1 MEEST
6 QRNYAAQLDVFTL
19 GSDIKAGYTPLVC
32 GFRLFLKTMGT
43 PFRLEHE
50 IAWSISWN
58 KCLLA
63 LTYRYGN
70 VLQFWCQIWNEK
82 GFILGYPYHQNII
95 KSTWISEWVLETSP
109 IILGHLPNQEQFQ
122 YLN

>member
-43 PFRLEHE
+43 PFRQLEV
-50 IAWSISWN
+50 
-58 KCLLA
+58 LA
-63 LTYRYGN
+63 ETN
-70 VLQFWCQIWNEK
+70 VYW
-82 GFILGYPYHQNII
+82 H
-95 KSTWISEWVLETSP
+95 
-109 IILGHLPNQEQFQ
+109 
-122 YLN
+122 